1 MFLYLWLKHDHE
13 APCKLLCFISY
24 RLFPGETLTMMRV
37 TVMPFTV
44 DDLEAAG
51 HDGSYAERINCA
63 LSGREWGKMMCNLT
77 LSSPILT
84 RSLLFIWLKS
94 SCYYQTLYAS
104 ELSVRTGKAKVCTAP
119 FFPCWIFNQWWNL
132 SAIHYTVNFLFCTHK
147 VCEYA
152 QIQIRFCF
160 KVRNNRE
167 IHLPLPAAQ
176 LHDSRVSLSSLSHK
190 CSVKEQNIF
199 SNSITRH
206 ALPPDSTAYLK
217 DAVCVCVHM
226 RTHSSSML
234 ISHCSLLKGLHPR
247 LHGTPHRRCAV
258 LPQAS
263 WIFIFCHAY
272 SHGPLGYGSPTVV
285 IVSYTTHTSK

>member
-37 TVMPFTV
+37 TMMPFTV

-77 LSSPILT
+77 LSSPILM

-119 FFPCWIFNQWWNL
+119 FFSLLDIQPMMKPQCNSLHCKLSVLYTQSLWIC
-132 SAIHYTVNFLFCTHK
+132 SDSDSFLF
-147 VCEYA
+147 
-152 QIQIRFCF
+152 
-160 KVRNNRE
+160 
-167 IHLPLPAAQ
+167 
-176 LHDSRVSLSSLSHK
+176 
-190 CSVKEQNIF
+190 
-199 SNSITRH
+199 
-206 ALPPDSTAYLK
+206 
-217 DAVCVCVHM
+217 
-226 RTHSSSML
+226 
-234 ISHCSLLKGLHPR
+234 
-247 LHGTPHRRCAV
+247 
-258 LPQAS
+258 
-263 WIFIFCHAY
+263 
-272 SHGPLGYGSPTVV
+272 
-285 IVSYTTHTSK
+285 